1 MIGCSSIITSSPPI
15 SHFFPGVI
23 GRILPVIG
31 RPPIELSAY
40 LCRFRLLWEDDRR
53 DRPVRDLSSLFT
65 RAYPELADEARGQ
78 AELL

>member
-1 MIGCSSIITSSPPI
+1 MIGSVLA
-15 SHFFPGVI
+15 VI
-23 GRILPVIG
+23 GRY
-31 RPPIELSAY
+31 PIELPAY

-78 AELL
+78 GELL